1 MANLPY
7 AKLLAMALLVVTALP
22 SCLQQSSHDVP
33 LIRVQAGED
42 IPAEPL
48 GNDGNAKQGFD
59 VYHDYL
65 VIGAGPSGLQMGF
78 FLERAGR
85 DYLILE
91 RGDGAG
97 TFYKQYPRH
106 RKLISI
112 NKRNTGK
119 TNKEFNWRHDWN
131 SLLSDDESLEL
142 RHYSKEFFPK
152 ADILVQY
159 LHDYATK
166 LKLKVQYNTNV
177 QGVSRVAN
185 HTAIAKHL
193 FILRDQTN
201 RTYACQTLIVATGIW
216 VPNTPDFRGHE
227 HTVGYEDMSLD
238 PEDYEGKTV
247 LILGRGN
254 SAFETAD
261 HIIHAT
267 NLIHMVARSRVRLSW
282 ATHYV
287 GDLRAVNNGL
297 LDTYQLKSLDGVMEA
312 DMEKAGVVNISGK
325 LYLDTFNERGLG
337 PNELEDDSDRLPNA
351 PPKIPADNF
360 SAREPYDIIIR
371 ALGFKFD
378 NSIFDESTAVKMGRD
393 RKKKYPTINHNYE
406 SSNVP
411 GMFFAGT
418 CTHSLDFRKSAGGFI
433 HGFRYTARAMFH
445 LLEWRNHG
453 VPWPS
458 VSLPITQLL
467 STIVKRLNEGSGFY
481 QMYSVLGDII
491 ILKNGGKSFT
501 YLEEFPV
508 RLLPALPKVAGH
520 DGEQFI
526 VVALEYGKNF
536 SGPGKDIFREDRAT
550 GEPSNAHNSNFLHPV
565 FYHYDKLPSEADML
579 ARPEKWILPR
589 PNHLHH
595 TVEDFLTSFTAPK
608 SHILP
613 IRRFLETSLDTDL
626 RSFFAESCFKMAL
639 KHRSV
644 PQECQEHYLQGQG
657 LIPTAPIHT
666 HAVKPGLVK

>member
-1 MANLPY
+1 MAALPY
-7 AKLLAMALLVVTALP
+7 ANLLSVVLLVVAAVP
-22 SCLQQSSHDVP
+22 PCLQQSSHDVP
-33 LIRVQAGED
+33 LASIQAGED
-42 IPAEPL
+42 IPKTDSL
-48 GNDGNAKQGFD
+48 GKDGDAKQAFD

-78 FLERAGR
+78 YLERAGR

-97 TFYKQYPRH
+97 TFYKTYPRH

-119 TNKEFNWRHDWN
+119 TNKEFNMRHDWN
-131 SLLSDDESLEL
+131 SLLSDDDSLQI
-142 RHYSKEFFPK
+142 RHYSKEFFPQ

-166 LKLKVQYNTNV
+166 LKLKVQYSTDV
-177 QGVSRVAN
+177 KGVSRVAN
-185 HTAIAKHL
+185 HTAISNHL
-193 FILRDQTN
+193 FILRDQNN
-201 RTYACQTLIVATGIW
+201 RTYACQTLIVATGVW
-216 VPNTPDFRGHE
+216 VPNVPDIKGLE

-238 PEDYEGKTV
+238 PDDYEGKTV

-261 HIIHAT
+261 HIMHAT
-267 NLIHMVARSRVRLSW
+267 NLIHMFARSRVRLSW

-287 GDLRAVNNGL
+287 GDLRAINNGL
-297 LDTYQLKSLDGVMEA
+297 LDTYQLKSLDAVLEA
-312 DMEKAGVVNISGK
+312 NVEKLKILNVSGK
-325 LYLDTFNERGLG
+325 LYLDVYDDDEDIPEEEETERD
-337 PNELEDDSDRLPNA
+337 PNM
-351 PPKIPADNF
+351 PPKMPVDNF
-360 SAREPYDIIIR
+360 AVRDPYDVIIR

-378 NSIFDESTAVKMGRD
+378 NSIFDESTAVEMGRN
-393 RKKKYPTINHNYE
+393 RKSKYPTIKHNYE
-406 SSNVP
+406 SSTVP

-433 HGFRYTARAMFH
+433 HGFRYTARAMSH

-458 VSLPITQLL
+458 VSLPTTQLL

-481 QMYSVLGDII
+481 QMFSVLGDII
-491 ILKNGGKSFT
+491 ILKNGGTSFA
-501 YLEEFPV
+501 YLEEFPI

-536 SGPGKDIFREDRAT
+536 SGPGKDIFRSDRAT
-550 GEPSNAHNSNFLHPV
+550 GEASDAHNSNFLHPV
-565 FYHYDKLPSEADML
+565 FYHYNKLPTEADML

-626 RSFFAESCFKMAL
+626 RNFFAESCFKMAL
-639 KHRSV
+639 KYRSV
-644 PQECQEHYLQGQG
+644 PQECEEHYLQGQG
-657 LIPTAPIHT
+657 LMPTANLYEQ
-666 HAVKPGLVK
+666 AVKSGLLM